1 MRAPVTANQK
11 GGQGRPFSFPS
22 AGRSAAQGFET
33 LPGFGVT
40 IERMMN
46 QASFCRAALGLS
58 LGLAALGAVAQAP
71 SIYYVCPGNV
81 FTNTIT
87 AKEAEARGCKARE
100 AQQPTTIAGPKPRPV
115 TGGTNATPK
124 GDRIESSEQKAR
136 DSDARRILEAELQ
149 RAEEQLAAL
158 KQEYN
163 NGEPE
168 RRGDEKNAQKYLDRT
183 ADLKASI
190 ARQEADIAAIK
201 RELAKLAS

>member
-1 MRAPVTANQK
+1 VQ
-11 GGQGRPFSFPS
+11 
-22 AGRSAAQGFET
+22 SAAHGVGT

-40 IERMMN
+40 IEQMMN
-46 QASFCRAALGLS
+46 QASFCRAAVGLS
-58 LGLAALGAVAQAP
+58 LGVVALGAAAQAP
-71 SIYYVCPGNV
+71 SVYYVCPGNV

-87 AKEAEARGCKARE
+87 AKEAEARGCKSRE

-115 TGGTNATPK
+115 AGTNASPK
-124 GDRIESSEQKAR
+124 TDRIESSEQRAR

-149 RAEEQLAAL
+149 RAEEQLEAL
-158 KQEYN
+158 KREYN

-168 RRGDEKNAQKYLDRT
+168 RHGDERNAQKYIDRT
-183 ADLKASI
+183 ADMKAAI